1 MPLNCTLPRACSALV
16 SRAIGLF
23 RSRVLAR
30 RELRAYAIR
39 I

>member
-1 MPLNCTLPRACSALV
+1 MPLNAPHSRTASAVLH
-16 SRAIGLF
+16 RAIGVFLA
-23 RSRVLAR
+23 RVLAR

>member
-1 MPLNCTLPRACSALV
+1 MPLNCTLPRAWSALV
-16 SRAIGLF
+16 HRAIGLF

>member
-1 MPLNCTLPRACSALV
+1 LY
-16 SRAIGLF
+16 RAIGLF
-23 RSRVLAR
+23 RLRVLAR